1 MELVDTL
8 RNPKKYEIM
17 GARAPTGLLLEG
29 PPGTGKFGLS
39 PSYRTVVEQSSR

>member
-8 RNPKKYEIM
+8 RNPKKYEIL

-29 PPGTGKFGLS
+29 PPGTGEYIVFIL
-39 PSYRTVVEQSSR
+39 